1 MHGAQL
7 IVSHGEG
14 SEREGLT
21 FSVLARQ
28 PYQSF
33 SHQIIFSNGNIHYAN
48 PGLWHE
54 HLIAQLNSS
63 SLVSIE
69 QLTFDKP
76 ITV

>member
-7 IVSHGEG
+7 IVSHGES
-14 SEREGLT
+14 SEREGIA
-21 FSVLARQ
+21 FSALARQ
-28 PYQSF
+28 TYQSY
-33 SHQIIFSNGNIHYAN
+33 SRQIIFSNGNIHYPN
-48 PGLWHE
+48 LGLWHE